1 MEKLNK
7 DQSKKKVG
15 RPKKDK
21 QINDISKNIVL
32 DKPKEKKSLIVN
44 LME

>member
-15 RPKKDK
+15 RTKKDK
-21 QINDISKNIVL
+21 QINDTSKNIIL
-32 DKPKEKKSLIVN
+32 DKPREKKSLIVN

>member
-1 MEKLNK
+1 MDTSNK

-21 QINDISKNIVL
+21 QINETTTNIIL
-32 DKPKEKKSLIVN
+32 DKPKVKKSLIVN